1 MPVGLDF
8 ANLDLQDALDLAILI
23 EVEAMERYKLF
34 SEQLGRSFPG
44 DPASVFAMMAV
55 NEKKHADEL
64 EERRQ
69 QLFGSAPRR
78 VSPDALYDV
87 EAPNVGAI
95 RWDMSVRHAY
105 EIALSSEPPTTIM
118 LVGLQGSGKTTAAA
132 KLARR
137 LVAKGKKGMLIAA
150 DIYRPAAIEQLET
163 LARSVPVD
171 VYYEREEGK
180 AADIVQRG
188 MEQARGRA
196 LDFVIVDTAGRLH
209 IDEEMMDEVRAI
221 RDAIEPDETVLV
233 ADGMTGQDAVTIAG
247 EFSSGLGIDGVILT
261 KMDGDER
268 GGAALSIKAVSG
280 APIRYI
286 GVGEKLDALEV
297 FHPERMASRILGMGD
312 VLTLVERAQDTID
325 EKEAEKLQKKILKE
339 TFSLEDFLDQI
350 KQVKKMG
357 PLEDIMG
364 LIPGMSKMKGINLD
378 ERAMVRVE
386 AIISSMTREERLNP
400 DVIDGSRRK
409 RIAAGSGTRVQD
421 VNRVLR
427 DFQEVRKLFRNIK
440 KGKLSGLM
448 RSFLTG

>member
-1 MPVGLDF
+1 M
-8 ANLDLQDALDLAILI
+8 
-23 EVEAMERYKLF
+23 F
-34 SEQLGRSFPG
+34 SELSEKMELALKKIRGHGKISEKNVSEALKDVRLALLEADVNYKVVKRFTEDVKAEALGEEVLASITPG
-44 DPASVFAMMAV
+44 QQFVKIV
-55 NEKKHADEL
+55 YDEL
-64 EERRQ
+64 TAIM
-69 QLFGSAPRR
+69 GS
-78 VSPDALYDV
+78 DA
-87 EAPNVGAI
+87 
-95 RWDMSVRHAY
+95 R
-105 EIALSSEPPTTIM
+105 EIALSPEPPTVIM

-137 LVAKGKKGMLIAA
+137 LVSKGKKGMLIAA
-150 DIYRPAAIEQLET
+150 DIYRPAAVEQLET
-163 LARSVPVD
+163 LARAVPVD
-171 VYYEREEGK
+171 VYYDKQEK
-180 AADIVQRG
+180 SAVDIVKRG
-188 MEQARGRA
+188 MDRVRERA
-196 LDFVIVDTAGRLH
+196 LDFAVIDTAGRLH
-209 IDEEMMDEVRAI
+209 IDAGMMAEVKAI
-221 RDAIEPDETVLV
+221 KQAVEPDETILV

-247 EFSSGLGIDGVILT
+247 EFSEALSIDGVILT

-312 VLTLVERAQDTID
+312 VLTLVEKAQDAID
-325 EKEAEKLQKKILKE
+325 EKEAERLQKKILKE

-350 KQVKKMG
+350 KQVKKLG

-386 AIISSMTREERLNP
+386 AIISSMTVEERLNP
-400 DVIDGSRRK
+400 DVIDGSRRR

-421 VNRVLR
+421 VNRLLR
-427 DFQEVRKLFRNIK
+427 DFAEVRKMFKNIK